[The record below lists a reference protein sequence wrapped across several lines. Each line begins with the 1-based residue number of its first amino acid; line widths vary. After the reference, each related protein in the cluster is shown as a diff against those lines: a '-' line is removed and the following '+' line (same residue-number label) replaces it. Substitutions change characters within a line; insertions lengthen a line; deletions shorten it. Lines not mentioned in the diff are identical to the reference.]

1 MSMYELE
8 SQEIKYIYL
17 VYYFKTLVFK
27 IYTQKKQ
34 INENEVTN
42 KNISFFI
49 QSYIKILNSQ
59 ARPFILSHLCPC
71 NSYQCPCK

>member
-1 MSMYELE
+1 ME

-42 KNISFFI
+42 KNMSFFI
-49 QSYIKILNSQ
+49 QSYI
-59 ARPFILSHLCPC
+59 
-71 NSYQCPCK
+71 